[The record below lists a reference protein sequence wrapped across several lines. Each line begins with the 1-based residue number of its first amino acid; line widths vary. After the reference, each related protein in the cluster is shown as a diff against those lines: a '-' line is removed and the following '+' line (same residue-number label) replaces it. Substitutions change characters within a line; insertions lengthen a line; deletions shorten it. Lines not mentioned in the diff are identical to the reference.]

1 MPLKALVAADAD
13 IEAVFGL
20 FEAVRH
26 IRMPSAIFRCW
37 CTKSGVYVL
46 SVERLCT
53 TGRMLGLFNDYFVDG
68 FSFVRKP
75 LFFGFFICVDKK

>member
-1 MPLKALVAADAD
+1 MPVKALATADPD
-13 IEAVFGL
+13 IEAVFEL
-20 FEAVRH
+20 FEGVRH

-37 CTKSGVYVL
+37 RTKSGVYVL

-53 TGRMLGLFNDYFVDG
+53 TGRTLGLFNDYFVDG

-75 LFFGFFICVDKK
+75 LFFGFFIYVNKK